1 MKYQKNLV
9 NKFNMILDNQ
19 GRVMLS
25 DQKIPLLNEPQRSPG
40 FVQKQPPEVFCKK
53 GVLKNNGNF
62 TRKHLCWSP
71 FLITLQ
77 FFRAATLLKRYSN
90 TDVFLF
96 CRISAKE
103 RFHLFH
109 VKIL

>member
-19 GRVMLS
+19 GRVMLN

-53 GVLKNNGNF
+53 GVLKKFPNF
-62 TRKHLCWSP
+62 TRKHRYWNLFSIKLQAFSP
-71 FLITLQ
+71 IF
-77 FFRAATLLKRYSN
+77 
-90 TDVFLF
+90 
-96 CRISAKE
+96 
-103 RFHLFH
+103 
-109 VKIL
+109 